1 MMVERVG
8 FVARTLAVFWTLTA
22 WGCSETEPSEGE
34 PKCAEYRE
42 KVDEC
47 YRIYPSACMAECS
60 HDAEREVGVSAACA
74 RAAAAERACVGE
86 LTSCEE
92 VASWGYRYPES
103 SYPCLTEAAAGD
115 AECESPCEED
125 AECDDGRECTADVC
139 YEGRCV
145 NEASWCACEAP
156 LSDYCAER
164 DCLSWDQAVAV
175 AETCQPHWR
184 AVAGECGDFRYITI
198 YWGLDDSTQYFDA
211 SGELVARIGCTD
223 CNCIECGPG
232 HDAFCIHY
240 GPVPECEKQE
250 GQILCEEPS

>member
-1 MMVERVG
+1 MRMKMVFG
-8 FVARTLAVFWTLTA
+8 ALAAFAVV
-22 WGCSETEPSEGE
+22 GCSETEPLETGT
-34 PKCAEYRE
+34 KCAEYCE

-47 YRIYPSACMAECS
+47 YRIYRSACMQGCS
-60 HDAEREVGVSAACA
+60 DDAEREVGISPACA
-74 RAAAAERACVGE
+74 SAAAAERACVGE

-92 VASWGYRYPES
+92 VALWGYRYPEG
-103 SYPCLTEAAAGD
+103 SYPCLTEASAVD

-145 NEASWCACEAP
+145 NEASWCPCEAP
-156 LSDYCAER
+156 LSDYCEGS
-164 DCLSWDQAVAV
+164 DCLSWDEAVA
-175 AETCQPHWR
+175 AAATCVPHWR
-184 AVAGECGDFRYITI
+184 AVAGVCGDFRYITT

-211 SGELVARIGCTD
+211 TGELVARIGCTD

-240 GPVPECEKQE
+240 GPIPECEKQE
-250 GQILCEEPS
+250 EQVLCEEPLY